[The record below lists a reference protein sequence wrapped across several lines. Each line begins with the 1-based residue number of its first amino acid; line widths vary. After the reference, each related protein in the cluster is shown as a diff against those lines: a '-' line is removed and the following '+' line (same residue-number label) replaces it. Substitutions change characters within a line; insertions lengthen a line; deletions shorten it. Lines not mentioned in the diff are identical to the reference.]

1 MYIHA
6 MVFEG
11 QVWFDFSTPAV
22 WQFYRFVRGLAEA
35 GHSVHLEWLPRPVAS
50 ERAAMGVFVHLD
62 TPDLRGRFLHAMLGL
77 VHLEGADASDDTTV
91 AMAAAAADV
100 PMPDDPGPAD
110 RELERLGGLAR
121 DLGVGTTP
129 ALYRH
134 GPVMTVTLNG
144 AALMG
149 DPAPR
154 AQLIL
159 DVLDDDGVWGL
170 VKP

>member
-1 MYIHA
+1 
-6 MVFEG
+6 
-11 QVWFDFSTPAV
+11 
-22 WQFYRFVRGLAEA
+22 
-35 GHSVHLEWLPRPVAS
+35 
-50 ERAAMGVFVHLD
+50 
-62 TPDLRGRFLHAMLGL
+62 MLGL
-77 VHLEGADASDDTTV
+77 VHLEGADASDDATV
-91 AMAAAAADV
+91 EMAADAADV
-100 PMPDDPGPAD
+100 PMPDDPGHAD

-121 DLGVGTTP
+121 DLGVGATP
-129 ALYRH
+129 AMYRH

-144 AALMG
+144 AAMMG